1 MFTVVGDKKKIK
13 PAIYDFVNDLNEEMD
28 EMFVKD
34 ISDDMVEET
43 NSKLPFKVDK
53 KTIQQKIMD
62 KIPIGDVRFGA
73 EEREDGY
80 EVVAPVLS
88 SLADKKFFGTFFK
101 MMIGKSKDSL
111 DSFMSRNYYCPSC
124 DKAVRVDDKD
134 DTLEKCPE
142 CNSENV
148 EKIEYEI
155 K

>member
-1 MFTVVGDKKKIK
+1 MFTVVGNKKKIK
-13 PAIYDFVNDLNEEMD
+13 TAIYDFVNQLNEQMG
-28 EMFVKD
+28 EMFVED

-53 KTIQQKIMD
+53 DTIKQKIMD
-62 KIPIGDVRFGA
+62 KIPIQNVRFGV

-80 EVVAPVLS
+80 EIVAPVLS

-101 MMIGKSKDSL
+101 MMIGKSRDSL
-111 DSFMSRNYYCPSC
+111 DTFMSRNYYCPNC
-124 DKAVRVDDKD
+124 EKAVRVDEVG
-134 DTLEKCPE
+134 DTLEKCPD
-142 CNSENV
+142 CDSENI